1 MKVRILGCGT
11 STGVPR
17 IGNDWG
23 SCDPDEPRN
32 RRRRVSILVGAGDT
46 RVLVDTGPDMR
57 DQLLDAR
64 VSAIDAVIWTHEH
77 ADHAHGID
85 DLRQLFQNTGRPV
98 AAYASG
104 RALRSLTRRFDYVF
118 EGKWGYPAT
127 ASAHVLPDELT
138 IGPLRIRAVEQ
149 PHGSITSTGLL
160 FAHDGKSVGYSTD
173 LSDLTDEMAALFEGI
188 DLWIVDALRARPHPT
203 HSHLDQSLGYID
215 RLKPKRAILTH
226 MDNSMDYRSL
236 LRQLPPHVE
245 PGYDGMEIE
254 L

>member
-1 MKVRILGCGT
+1 MRVRILGCGT

-23 SCDPDEPRN
+23 GCDPEEPRN
-32 RRRRVSILVGAGDT
+32 RRRRVSILVTAGDT
-46 RVLVDTGPDMR
+46 RVLVDTTPDMR
-57 DQLLDAR
+57 DQLLDAN
-64 VSAIDAVIWTHEH
+64 VATVDAVIWTHEH
-77 ADHAHGID
+77 ADHVHGID
-85 DLRQLFQNTGRPV
+85 DLRQLFHNRGGPI
-98 AAYASG
+98 AGYAG
-104 RALRSLTRRFDYVF
+104 ERTLRSLTSRFDYVF

-127 ASAHVLPDELT
+127 ASAELLPGDT
-138 IGPLRIRAVEQ
+138 NIGPLRIRSVEQ

-160 FAHDGKSVGYSTD
+160 FAHNGKSVGYSTD
-173 LSDLTDEMAALFEGI
+173 FNDITEEMTSLFKGA
-188 DLWIVDALRARPHPT
+188 DVWIVDALRARPHPS
-203 HSHLDQSLGYID
+203 HCHLDRTLGYID

-236 LRQLPPHVE
+236 LRQLPPHIE